1 MCAAAGLSA
10 ITSRCFTIPD
20 PRTPSVPRT
29 PPSAGCLLQMQT
41 YGDPPGDIVEE
52 MTGGAGRDLTSAL
65 ANADAD
71 EGPSQPSLEEL
82 NGQLNNCKMQ

>member
-1 MCAAAGLSA
+1 
-10 ITSRCFTIPD
+10 
-20 PRTPSVPRT
+20 
-29 PPSAGCLLQMQT
+29 MQT